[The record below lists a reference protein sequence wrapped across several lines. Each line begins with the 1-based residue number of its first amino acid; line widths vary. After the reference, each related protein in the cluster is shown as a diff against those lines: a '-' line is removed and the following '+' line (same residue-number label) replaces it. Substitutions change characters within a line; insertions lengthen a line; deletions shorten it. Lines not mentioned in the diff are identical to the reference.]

1 MLRLCVVLA
10 NALHVASFHPCLH
23 TSGSSQQLQP
33 ASSARHA
40 VTCMQ
45 SVGEEVAPKIT
56 GRGRGAPYGR
66 SRGRGRSGPPGVAF
80 ELKNPMYA
88 VRKAPPTSVAR
99 APAQQ
104 RSGVSPQRSFS
115 AGGAQ
120 NRASYDQDPGFSIP
134 APSADSDGGQL
145 GLPGGKESRRRKE
158 APKGRGEEHDSRR
171 VHDGP
176 RRGQLRAR
184 RGLRESYQDDVS
196 AGALEGRHTFAPQ
209 RRRKSGKRNGTPP
222 PPPLPKGP
230 VTVRLGDSIT
240 VGELAEALEVG
251 AAEVVKDL
259 MKMGV
264 LASMTQSIDT
274 ETAEKVALGFGA
286 EVKRAGWDDDEES
299 DNTEKFGG
307 VLDDQDECAD
317 LLPRPPVVTV
327 MGHVDHGKT
336 SLLDALRASDIA
348 SGEAGGITQHIGA
361 SMVKLSSGDSVTFI
375 DTPGHA
381 AFSEMRARGANVTDI
396 VILVVAADDG
406 VKEQTLQSIA
416 AAKAAGVPIVVAINK
431 IDKPDVDSS
440 KVVSTRTPHHSSL
453 THPIATQCQS
463 PPTHSHQ
470 LITPRPIRTT
480 PNTHITPFTSH
491 QQRRESSLGR
501 SRLPICPLRTSN
513 MPAAHSLSPRPPPQV
528 KMQLLEHEL
537 VLEEFGGDILAVPVS
552 ATEGT
557 NLDTLLEQLVLQAE
571 LLDLKANPARA
582 AAGVVVEARQLV
594 GQGAVATAL
603 VQKGTL
609 RIGDIVVAGAQ
620 WGRVR
625 RLSVNSKP
633 VDVAGPSFAVELIG
647 LNGLPAAGDAFIV
660 TADESKARQI
670 AEVRQQLLREKRA
683 SSLFAARSSSAQNA
697 FLAGASTGELPV
709 RIVDLVVKSDVQGS
723 AEALCSA
730 LEQLEVADDL
740 LRVKTRVLRSGAGA
754 ITSED
759 VMLASVSDALVLGF
773 NSQAAR
779 PTLEQ
784 AEQANVLIKEY
795 TIIYDLLDDVKTIMS
810 SYIRPPP
817 AKHLG
822 VLVGTA
828 DVLQTFKIGAIGK
841 VAGCRVLD
849 GHVSAGCKIRILRGN
864 SIEYEGRLNSLRS
877 VKDEVDRIDAVIEC
891 GMAFHEYQ
899 DMLPEDRVEAYASN
913 DE

>member
-440 KVVSTRTPHHSSL
+440 KV
-453 THPIATQCQS
+453 
-463 PPTHSHQ
+463 
-470 LITPRPIRTT
+470 
-480 PNTHITPFTSH
+480 
-491 QQRRESSLGR
+491 
-501 SRLPICPLRTSN
+501 
-513 MPAAHSLSPRPPPQV
+513 

-537 VLEEFGGDILAVPVS
+537 VLEEFGGDVLAVPVS